1 MLCSTDYKHREN
13 YSIEWY
19 TELYVVIM
27 LSVSVTV
34 LVKLLAVT
42 MDWTRPVVSLSQ
54 FGIEKIATL
63 TASRIFQRDE
73 FGGNHLKFK
82 IVIRNEFQLK

>member
-1 MLCSTDYKHREN
+1 MFYRLHREN

-19 TELYVVIM
+19 IELYVVIM

-54 FGIEKIATL
+54 FGIEKNCHAYCITDF
-63 TASRIFQRDE
+63 SK
-73 FGGNHLKFK
+73 G
-82 IVIRNEFQLK
+82 